1 MLLGACQ
8 MVDDCYKLET
18 DNESARIKEM
28 LAAVQP
34 ATLALHDLCE
44 SEDESLAETRKGSQ
58 LGPPPEDARAARGN
72 LRGRS
77 PGGSSCCWRS
87 SRNEDPT

>member
-18 DNESARIKEM
+18 DNEFARIKEM

-34 ATLALHDLCE
+34 ATLALHNVCE
-44 SEDESLAETRKGSQ
+44 SVDESLAGTRKGSQ
-58 LGPPPEDARAARGN
+58 LGPPPEDARYCKGRERDFAGPLTRG
-72 LRGRS
+72 LFVLLA
-77 PGGSSCCWRS
+77 
-87 SRNEDPT
+87 EQ

>member
-8 MVDDCYKLET
+8 MVDDRYKLET
-18 DNESARIKEM
+18 DNEFARIKEM

-44 SEDESLAETRKGSQ
+44 GEDELLAETRKGSQ
-58 LGPPPEDARAARGN
+58 LGPPPEDTRYCKGSEREFVGPRTRG
-72 LRGRS
+72 LFVLLA
-77 PGGSSCCWRS
+77 
-87 SRNEDPT
+87 EQ